1 MKQMT
6 FKRVL
11 CAAVVALVPVTQAV
25 SQTVTDTMTLAYR
38 NSGLLEQNRALLR
51 AADEDVA
58 QAVSALRPIIN
69 WSAQAGRARSVAE
82 LPDPVVNNTSSASIG
97 ITLSL
102 LLYDGGSS
110 KLAVDA
116 AKEQVLATR
125 QGLLQVEQQILQRAV
140 MAHLDVRR
148 TAEVLELRQSNVRLI
163 NKELGAARD
172 RFEVGEVTRTD
183 VSQAEAR
190 LAAARAQVAA
200 AEGQLAQAREEYRAA
215 VGQYPKQ
222 LQKAQVANVVRK
234 LDAAKN
240 YAVQMHPSVI
250 QQRHA
255 VAAADLNVRRAETAM
270 NPTIRLQGSMGHS
283 FDNSR
288 TANEV
293 FNQSIGVNVNGP
305 IYQGGALSSAVRQAK
320 ANRDAARARLHIVSD
335 NVQQQV
341 GNAYSQL
348 RVTGLSL
355 DASNRQVRAASTA
368 FNGVREEATLG
379 ARTTLD
385 VLNAE
390 QTLLNARVD
399 VVSSQIDRV
408 AASYNALA
416 SMGLLNAS
424 YLKLPVQQYD
434 PAQYYNLV
442 ERAPVPMSKQGKAL
456 DRVLQAI
463 GD

>member
-25 SQTVTDTMTLAYR
+25 SQTLTDTMTLAYR

-442 ERAPVPMSKQGKAL
+442 ERAPVSMSKQGKAL

>member
-442 ERAPVPMSKQGKAL
+442 ERAPVSMSKQGKAL

>member
-102 LLYDGGSS
+102 LLYDGGRS